1 MYNSSAV
8 AAAFVG
14 AVQHAFDVN
23 KRQRVIKFFSGY
35 HKHVWLVKEFTVHL
49 ILKQAFSKQSP
60 LSSICA
66 RTQRS
71 VGCKINNGFRVCSQ
85 NVVLVFKIVLNIRQ
99 INFLAQLIKIKKIL
113 KSGIALWQRTLKKI
127 FVVRYIWYQVIALW
141 KIFQSALYEGTL
153 TFPMIKTLNA
163 LWKNMYK
170 SLILD
175 FDFY

>member
-23 KRQRVIKFFSGY
+23 KRQRVITFFSGY

-60 LSSICA
+60 LSSICT

-85 NVVLVFKIVLNIRQ
+85 NVVFVFKIVLNIRQ
-99 INFLAQLIKIKKIL
+99 INFLAWLIKIKKIL
-113 KSGIALWQRTLKKI
+113 KSGI
-127 FVVRYIWYQVIALW
+127 FVVRYIWYQVIA

>member
-1 MYNSSAV
+1 MTSERIYCTFN
-8 AAAFVG
+8 F
-14 AVQHAFDVN
+14 
-23 KRQRVIKFFSGY
+23 
-35 HKHVWLVKEFTVHL
+35 
-49 ILKQAFSKQSP
+49 KQAFSKQSP

-85 NVVLVFKIVLNIRQ
+85 NVVFVFKIVLNIRQ

-127 FVVRYIWYQVIALW
+127 FVVRYIWYQVIA

>member
-1 MYNSSAV
+1 MYHLVDIRAKRSLLLGVINNQRIDVLKAGLFWSTV
-8 AAAFVG
+8 AAAFLG

-35 HKHVWLVKEFTVHL
+35 HKHVWLVNEFTVHL

-85 NVVLVFKIVLNIRQ
+85 NVVFVFKIVLNIRQ
-99 INFLAQLIKIKKIL
+99 INFLA
-113 KSGIALWQRTLKKI
+113 
-127 FVVRYIWYQVIALW
+127 
-141 KIFQSALYEGTL
+141 
-153 TFPMIKTLNA
+153 
-163 LWKNMYK
+163 
-170 SLILD
+170 
-175 FDFY
+175 

>member
-1 MYNSSAV
+1 MYNSSTV

-35 HKHVWLVKEFTVHL
+35 HKHVWLVNEFTVHL

-99 INFLAQLIKIKKIL
+99 INFLAWLIKIKKIL
-113 KSGIALWQRTLKKI
+113 KSGI

>member
-1 MYNSSAV
+1 MYNSSTI

-14 AVQHAFDVN
+14 AVQHAFYVN

-35 HKHVWLVKEFTVHL
+35 HKHVWLVKKITVHL

-60 LSSICA
+60 LSSICT

-99 INFLAQLIKIKKIL
+99 INFLAWLIKIKKIL
-113 KSGIALWQRTLKKI
+113 KSGI

-141 KIFQSALYEGTL
+141 KIFQSALYEETL

-175 FDFY
+175 FDFC

>member
-1 MYNSSAV
+1 MYNSSTV

-49 ILKQAFSKQSP
+49 ILKQAFSKQSL

-113 KSGIALWQRTLKKI
+113 KSGIALWQRTLKKNI
-127 FVVRYIWYQVIALW
+127 C
-141 KIFQSALYEGTL
+141 SALYLVPSYCTL
-153 TFPMIKTLNA
+153 
-163 LWKNMYK
+163 KNISKCVIWRNINISY
-170 SLILD
+170 D
-175 FDFY
+175 QDT

>member
-1 MYNSSAV
+1 MTSERIYCTFNFKTS
-8 AAAFVG
+8 
-14 AVQHAFDVN
+14 
-23 KRQRVIKFFSGY
+23 FF
-35 HKHVWLVKEFTVHL
+35 KAIPTFN
-49 ILKQAFSKQSP
+49 
-60 LSSICA
+60 SSICT

-99 INFLAQLIKIKKIL
+99 INFLAWLIKIKKIL
-113 KSGIALWQRTLKKI
+113 KSGI

>member
-85 NVVLVFKIVLNIRQ
+85 NVVFVFKIVLNIRQ
-99 INFLAQLIKIKKIL
+99 INFLAWLIKIKKIL
-113 KSGIALWQRTLKKI
+113 KSGI